1 MRDIRERS
9 RASRACEHM
18 GEKGVA
24 GVRERT
30 TYLPARGLE
39 HRSDELHIKVAELLP
54 LNVDLVSRP
63 KNKINM

>member
-1 MRDIRERS
+1 
-9 RASRACEHM
+9 M